1 MRKLFSILMVSTS
14 ILLAGCI
21 PPSRSSEV
29 YGREQTM
36 KASMVDMGVVT
47 ALRPVRI
54 EGTKSPV
61 GGMGGAVIGA
71 IGGSTIGGGRG
82 SAVASV
88 LGAIAGGLAGAA
100 IEEGATTQ
108 NGVEI
113 TVRLDNNGRS
123 LAVVQ
128 AADEVFQLGDR
139 VRVLSNPYETRISH

>member
-1 MRKLFSILMVSTS
+1 MRKLFSILILSTS
-14 ILLAGCI
+14 VLLTGCI
-21 PPSRSSEV
+21 PSSRSSEV

-36 KASMVDMGVVT
+36 KASMVEMGVVT

-54 EGTKSPV
+54 EGTNSPV

-82 SAVASV
+82 SAVAAV

-128 AADEVFQLGDR
+128 TADEPFKLGDR

>member
-1 MRKLFSILMVSTS
+1 MCKLFSILIVSTS
-14 ILLAGCI
+14 VLLTGCI

-36 KASMVDMGVVT
+36 KASIVEMGVVT
-47 ALRPVRI
+47 ALRPVMI

-61 GGMGGAVIGA
+61 GGIGGAAIGA

-82 SAVASV
+82 SAVASI

-100 IEEGATTQ
+100 IEEGATAQ

-113 TVRLDNNGRS
+113 TVRLDSNGRS

-128 AADEVFQLGDR
+128 AADEPFGLGDR
-139 VRVLSNPYETRISH
+139 VRVLTNPYETRISH